1 MNELHS
7 HFSFTLVFVS
17 FRGWTSSILT
27 TIFSILVTSLL
38 PVWYFYLGTC
48 LGTNWLIHLFIQH
61 CFHGA
66 EIIPLLFVKF
76 TTGTS
81 TLLSVCLSGQDSL
94 CWFSSPC
101 SSLVCRE
108 HFYHEWIK
116 VEQSQRHTETLTLLI
131 ATSWSSKYWRAY
143 TRQAY
148 DDIRSGY
155 STKRSCFLCH
165 PCSSMHILFFLLFSC
180 PFFSLSCW
188 WTPVHSC
195 QAALLAVQSHL
206 CIYAC
211 ILSRECLHVY

>member
-1 MNELHS
+1 MVLK
-7 HFSFTLVFVS
+7 
-17 FRGWTSSILT
+17 SSLC
-27 TIFSILVTSLL
+27 SLWNSRL
-38 PVWYFYLGTC
+38 APPPFC
-48 LGTNWLIHLFIQH
+48 LS
-61 CFHGA
+61 A
-66 EIIPLLFVKF
+66 
-76 TTGTS
+76 
-81 TLLSVCLSGQDSL
+81 CLSGQDSL

-101 SSLVCRE
+101 SFLVCRQ
-108 HFYHEWIK
+108 HFLPWVNK
-116 VEQSQRHTETLTLLI
+116 GGTKPDTLTLLI

-148 DDIRSGY
+148 DDKRSGH
-155 STKRSCFLCH
+155 SNKRSCFLCH

-211 ILSRECLHVY
+211 ILSCECLHVY

>member
-1 MNELHS
+1 M
-7 HFSFTLVFVS
+7 
-17 FRGWTSSILT
+17 
-27 TIFSILVTSLL
+27 
-38 PVWYFYLGTC
+38 WYFYPGTC
-48 LGTNWLIHLFIQH
+48 LGTKWLIHLVIQH

-66 EIIPLLFVKF
+66 EIVPLLFVKF

-81 TLLSVCLSGQDSL
+81 TLLSVCLSVWPRLSVLIFFSL
-94 CWFSSPC
+94 QLSGLQTAFLPWVNKGGTKPD
-101 SSLVCRE
+101 
-108 HFYHEWIK
+108 
-116 VEQSQRHTETLTLLI
+116 TLTLLI

-148 DDIRSGY
+148 DDKRSGH
-155 STKRSCFLCH
+155 SNKRSCFLCH

-211 ILSRECLHVY
+211 ILSCECLHVY